1 MAVPSDWKRMS
12 LAKRLDRLADM
23 VFCNSGLG
31 AKNGSTVTDT
41 SYILGPFVWTK
52 LDLLATP
59 ITVADDAGTA
69 QYGGVKI
76 YDFPAG
82 VIYFLGAI
90 VDCTITMGATGT
102 FIDAWSGV
110 FALGSATAGTGSTL
124 TSTEA
129 TFLKS
134 VAIGAATAKV
144 GTAQGMNVATQ
155 VTESGAS
162 WYDGHSTAADLYFNL
177 AIADDAS
184 HTAGTG
190 TITGSVDFIW
200 ANLGDY

>member
-1 MAVPSDWKRMS
+1 MAVPTSWKKWSMS
-12 LAKRLDRLADM
+12 KRLDAIAENM
-23 VFCNSGLG
+23 FVGAAG
-31 AKNGSTVTDT
+31 AKNGATVTAT
-41 SYILGPFVWTK
+41 EYQMGPFVYTI
-52 LDLLATP
+52 LVLAATP
-59 ITVADDAGTA
+59 ITVADDAGVA

-82 VIYFLGAI
+82 AIAFLGCT
-90 VDCTITMGATGT
+90 VDTDITMGATGT
-102 FIDAWSGV
+102 FIDAWTGV
-110 FALGSATAGTGSTL
+110 FGLGSATASTGATL

-134 VAIGAATAKV
+134 VAIGAATTKV
-144 GTAQGMNVATQ
+144 GTANGTNVATQ
-155 VTESGAS
+155 VTESGAT
-162 WYDGHSTAADLYFNL
+162 WVDGTTTAADLFYNL

-190 TITGSVDFIW
+190 TISGTIKFIW